1 MINTTDAGNTLLTI
15 RLWKPRHHPPLLS
28 VCMWFLQRFPK
39 LISKQLVTLCP
50 HLNFYLNRKFSLAV
64 CAGTSQVLSHTPCLT
79 FYYRISSRTLKN
91 KNRMTNSTVDYL
103 LVKQDSVNATLDF

>member
-15 RLWKPRHHPPLLS
+15 RLWMPRHHPPLLS

-39 LISKQLVTLCP
+39 LISKQLVTL
-50 HLNFYLNRKFSLAV
+50 KFSLAV